1 MHPAESGRR
10 DVTRSYICSG
20 TVSLCYFSSLFFS
33 FFFFFLKEHCA
44 VLQNLNIFSVNEII
58 IQTRKCLF
66 LSSTEKNELFSE
78 ENKAPG
84 TLLEAREV
92 AGSATNEQS
101 KTA

>member
-1 MHPAESGRR
+1 M
-10 DVTRSYICSG
+10 
-20 TVSLCYFSSLFFS
+20 LFFFS
-33 FFFFFLKEHCA
+33 FFFFFFFFLKEHCA
-44 VLQNLNIFSVNEII
+44 VLQNLNISSVNEII